1 MLIFGIWTFLF
12 VLFLHIANISLDG
25 EFCDAWNKQGV
36 SYKKNCRVKPS
47 YSLNYG
53 EQ

>member
-36 SYKKNCRVKPS
+36 SYKKKIVVWNRAIR
-47 YSLNYG
+47 
-53 EQ
+53 